1 MIALTKFAGMVLG
14 VTLLF
19 VGPVCPAFA
28 QDESQPTESVC
39 LQCHGSQSGRLGE
52 PVGLWRRSIHAANG
66 ISCHDCHGGDPTDFA
81 MAMSPERGFLGAPDP
96 EAIPD
101 FCGRCHV
108 GVKEDYLVSHHG
120 QALGSGG
127 PQCVT
132 CHGNHAVVKAS
143 LDLINQQDCTRC
155 HDFARAQTIKDA
167 VSATDLKLAG
177 LTTDLAELQRIGIT
191 VDKLQGST
199 FALRNDFHR
208 LFHSVDVELVRQQ
221 TSKFQERAAQI
232 RSEIRKI
239 QAELKQ
245 RKFWG
250 VLVAALLFLASA
262 LFFLLRKTYHEE
274 EDQK

>member
-1 MIALTKFAGMVLG
+1 MIAMIARTKLAGMILVVSL
-14 VTLLF
+14 VFTAL
-19 VGPVCPAFA
+19 VCPVLA
-28 QDESQPTESVC
+28 QDEGKPSESVC
-39 LQCHGSQSGRLGE
+39 LQCHGSQPGRLGE
-52 PVGLWRRSIHAANG
+52 PVGLWRQSIHAANG

-81 MAMSPERGFLGAPDP
+81 MAMSPERGFLGAPEPD
-96 EAIPD
+96 AIPD

-108 GVKEDYLVSHHG
+108 GVKEDYLASHHG

-155 HDFARAQTIKDA
+155 HDFARARTIKDA
-167 VSATDLKLAG
+167 VSETDLK
-177 LTTDLAELQRIGIT
+177 RIGIA
-191 VDKLQGST
+191 VEKLQGAT

-208 LFHSVDVELVRQQ
+208 LFHSVDVEQVRQQ
-221 TSKFQERAAQI
+221 TSKFQERAA
-232 RSEIRKI
+232 EIRGEVTKI
-239 QAELKQ
+239 QEELQQ

-262 LFFLLRKTYHEE
+262 LFFLIRKTYHEE
-274 EDQK
+274 E